1 MAETYLDILLKG
13 LNQATGTVPLGLNFL
28 SPNNDSVIEN
38 IKDDIGEAVVNNNP
52 SIAAYDT
59 TASLISKFINDLGIT
74 DRYIPTSD
82 QATNNIF
89 KYLQDNF
96 ASVQDNSSEFVD
108 NDFVPPSIGVPSIT
122 EEMIMPLIANDNNNK
137 TYGGGGSS
145 SPANSN
151 SGIGSLNTSISKPNA
166 PGGTSYGMSP
176 GERRAKYGS

>member
-82 QATNNIF
+82 QAT
-89 KYLQDNF
+89 DN
-96 ASVQDNSSEFVD
+96 
-108 NDFVPPSIGVPSIT
+108 
-122 EEMIMPLIANDNNNK
+122 IANDNNNK